1 MGACNEQPKTM
12 SLGETKDLVLIFTK
26 SSDGTR
32 LNLDSDLAA
41 GDDAIQLQIKKNEG
55 DADPAFVALN
65 LATGITKRTQ
75 TGDDEG
81 VADAVIPSTGTL
93 PANANWPAAPDN
105 VGTFR
110 YDVKIVLVSG
120 AVKFAVDPS
129 DLIVKAVVN
138 GA

>member
-1 MGACNEQPKTM
+1 M
-12 SLGETKDLVLIFTK
+12 SLGETKELILIFTK
-26 SSDGTR
+26 KSDGTR

-41 GDDAIQLQIKKNEG
+41 GDDAIQLQVKKNEG
-55 DADPAFVALN
+55 DPDPAFIALN
-65 LATGITKRTQ
+65 LATGITKRAQ
-75 TGDDEG
+75 VDDDIG

-93 PANANWPAAPDN
+93 PANANWPVAPAN

-120 AVKFAVDPS
+120 AVKYAVDPS

>member
-1 MGACNEQPKTM
+1 MANEQPKSM
-12 SLGETKDLVLIFTK
+12 SLGETKDLILIFTK

-32 LNLDSDLAA
+32 LNLDADLDAA
-41 GDDAIQLQIKKNEG
+41 ATAIELQVKVSEG
-55 DADPAFVALN
+55 DADPALIS
-65 LATGITKRTQ
+65 LAIGTGITKRTQ
-75 TGDDEG
+75 TGDDIG
-81 VADAVIPSTGTL
+81 VADAVIPSTATL
-93 PANANWPAAPDN
+93 PANANWPAAPAN

-120 AVKFAVDPS
+120 AVKYAVDPS